1 MRSELKG
8 ELTDR
13 LISAAVSRRTLRRPR
28 RPQFCFHSAERPERA
43 EACMTVRR
51 NARRSTVSTP
61 VRGAFRE
68 SLRLLLPLLAA
79 IALVVVAVGVV
90 TTRTT
95 RAWFETELHARAV
108 LATSSVRQGV
118 LSAYTAGDTRRLAML
133 LDDIVHDD
141 QVVGAAL
148 CRIDGAF
155 IVRTPQFP
163 ADSEWCDR
171 SRLPVA
177 EWRGARTATQSGV
190 LRPTPG
196 STPTHVSVT
205 TFASA
210 LTLPVRLVLLQSFEP
225 ALQREALVQRW
236 AMLVFGMLAV
246 ASSLLTLLSSRL
258 TRGGLMRRLTD
269 ALRGEGKRWHDGDAP
284 LIDDVRALAQRTTAA
299 AVEEDRDGRWTRT
312 RLRNVLNEHVREESL
327 VILAN
332 REPYIHDS
340 APGGDIVVR
349 HPASGLVTALEP
361 VMRACSGVWIAH
373 GSGSADRQSSD
384 ANGRLMVPPG
394 EDSYRLR
401 RVWMTEQEEQGYYY
415 GFANE
420 GLWPVCHQTYARPI
434 FRRSDWEH
442 YRTINARFADTV
454 VQETTVDDPI
464 VLVQDYHFALAPR
477 MIRERLPRATIITFW
492 HIPWPNAERFSI
504 CPWREEIID
513 GLLGSSIVG
522 FHTQSHCNH
531 FLETVDTTLEAR
543 IDRADNAVIRQG
555 ARTLVRPYPI
565 SVEWPLRWAQSVPAA
580 DECRRQVLEELRLQ
594 PDTILAVGVDR
605 LDYTKGIEERIDAVE
620 RLLERRPALVGRFV
634 FAQLAA
640 PSRSEI
646 PQYRQLR
653 DAVEASV
660 ERINA
665 RFGSE
670 GYAPVIFLRA
680 HHEPERVFR
689 FYRAADM
696 CYVSSLHDGMN
707 LVSKEFVA
715 AREDEQGV
723 LVLSKFAGAANELAD
738 ALIVNPYDVEEASDA
753 MERAACMPPEEQAER
768 MRAMR
773 AVVAEHNVY
782 RWAGRMLLDAA
793 QLRVRARRTFTLS
806 GFPIHAGG

>member
-1 MRSELKG
+1 MPGKDRSHPP
-8 ELTDR
+8 
-13 LISAAVSRRTLRRPR
+13 LRGPL
-28 RPQFCFHSAERPERA
+28 
-43 EACMTVRR
+43 
-51 NARRSTVSTP
+51 
-61 VRGAFRE
+61 RE

-79 IALVVVAVGVV
+79 IGLLVVAVGVV

-95 RAWFETELHARAV
+95 RAWFESELHSRAV
-108 LATSSVRQGV
+108 LAASSVRQGV
-118 LSAYTAGDTRRLAML
+118 LSAYAAGDQQRLTFL
-133 LDDIVHDD
+133 LDDIVRDD
-141 QVVGAAL
+141 QVMAAAL
-148 CRIDGAF
+148 CRVDGTL
-155 IVRTPQFP
+155 ITRTPLFP
-163 ADSEWCDR
+163 SDGLMCER
-171 SRLPVA
+171 SRIHVA
-177 EWRGARTATQSGV
+177 KWRGARMGTQSGV
-190 LRPTPG
+190 VAPTDG
-196 STPTHVSVT
+196 SVPSHVSVT
-205 TFASA
+205 TFVSA
-210 LTLPVRLVLLQSFEP
+210 LTVPVRLVLLQTFEP
-225 ALQREALVQRW
+225 ALQRETLVQRW
-236 AMLVFGMLAV
+236 AILVFGMLAV
-246 ASSLLTLLSSRL
+246 ASSLLTVLSSRL
-258 TRGGLMRRLTD
+258 TRGGLMRRLTI
-269 ALRGEGKRWHDGDAP
+269 ALRGEGKWWLDGDAP
-284 LIDDVRALAQRTTAA
+284 LIDDVRALAQRSTAA
-299 AVEEDRDGRWTRT
+299 AVEADRDGRWTRG
-312 RLRNVLNEHVREESL
+312 RLRRVLNEHMAEEGIVL
-327 VILAN
+327 LAN
-332 REPYIHDS
+332 REPYIHDMVS
-340 APGGDIVVR
+340 GGDVIVR

-373 GSGSADRQSSD
+373 GSGSADRQFSD

-394 EDSYRLR
+394 EESYRLR
-401 RVWMTEQEEQGYYY
+401 RVWMTDEEEQGYYY

-434 FRRSDWEH
+434 FRRSDFDH
-442 YRTINARFADTV
+442 YRAINERFADTV
-454 VQETTVDDPI
+454 LQETTVDDPI

-504 CPWREEIID
+504 CPWREEIVD

-531 FLETVDTTLEAR
+531 FLETVDSTLEAR
-543 IDRADNAVIRQG
+543 IDRSDNAVIRNG
-555 ARTLVRPYPI
+555 VRSLVRPYPI
-565 SVEWPLRWAQSVPAA
+565 SVEWPLRWAESAPDAE
-580 DECRRQVLEELRLQ
+580 ECRRAVFEELNL
-594 PDTILAVGVDR
+594 PEDTILAVGVDR

-620 RLLERRPALVGRFV
+620 RLLERRPTLLGRFV
-634 FAQLAA
+634 FVQLAA
-640 PSRSEI
+640 PSRAEI

-660 ERINA
+660 ERINR

-715 AREDEQGV
+715 ARDDERGV
-723 LVLSKFAGAANELAD
+723 LVLSKFAGAAHELAD
-738 ALIVNPYDVEEASDA
+738 ALIVNPYDVEEASGA
-753 MERAACMPPEEQAER
+753 MERAAFMPPAEQAER

-793 QLRVRARRTFTLS
+793 QLRARARRTLNLS
-806 GFPIHAGG
+806 EFQMHVE

>member
-1 MRSELKG
+1 MPVP
-8 ELTDR
+8 D
-13 LISAAVSRRTLRRPR
+13 RRTTHGP
-28 RPQFCFHSAERPERA
+28 
-43 EACMTVRR
+43 
-51 NARRSTVSTP
+51 
-61 VRGAFRE
+61 FRE

-95 RAWFETELHARAV
+95 RAWFESELHSRAV
-108 LATSSVRQGV
+108 LAASSVRQGV
-118 LSAYTAGDTRRLAML
+118 LSAYAAGDERRLTML
-133 LDDIVHDD
+133 LGDIVHNDE
-141 QVVGAAL
+141 VMSAAL
-148 CRIDGAF
+148 CRTDGVM
-155 IVRTPQFP
+155 ITRTPTFP
-163 ADSEWCDR
+163 VDGQWCDR
-171 SRLPVA
+171 AQVQVVK
-177 EWRGARTATQSGV
+177 WRGEKTGTLSGV
-190 LRPTPG
+190 VKSAAEAAP
-196 STPTHVSVT
+196 SHVSIT
-205 TFASA
+205 TFASG
-210 LTLPVRLVLLQSFEP
+210 LTLPVRLVLLQTLEP
-225 ALQREALVQRW
+225 ALARETLVQRW

-258 TRGGLMRRLTD
+258 TRGGLMRRLTG
-269 ALRGEGKRWHDGDAP
+269 ALRGEGQWWRDGDSP
-284 LIDDVRALAQRTTAA
+284 VLDDIRAMAQRRAA
-299 AVEEDRDGRWTRT
+299 SAVEEDRDGRWTRA
-312 RLRNVLNEHVREESL
+312 RLRKVLQEHVREESL
-327 VILAN
+327 VIVAN

-340 APGGDIVVR
+340 TPDGVVVR

-373 GSGSADRQSSD
+373 GSGSADRASSD
-384 ANGRLMVPPG
+384 SKGRLMVPPG
-394 EDSYRLR
+394 EESYRLR
-401 RVWMTEQEEQGYYY
+401 RVWMSEQEEQGYYY

-434 FRRSDWEH
+434 FRSSDWEH
-442 YRTINARFADTV
+442 YKTINARFADAV
-454 VQETTVDDPI
+454 VQETTEDDPI

-504 CPWREEIID
+504 CPWREELVD

-531 FLETVDTTLEAR
+531 FLETVDTSLEAR

-565 SVEWPLRWAQSVPAA
+565 SVEWPVRWTESIPDAV
-580 DECRRQVLEELRLQ
+580 ECRRLVFEELGL
-594 PDTILAVGVDR
+594 PEDTVLAVGVDR

-620 RLLERRPALVGRFV
+620 RLLERRPSLVGRFV

-646 PQYRQLR
+646 PQYQQLR
-653 DAVEASV
+653 FAVESSV

-665 RFGSE
+665 RFGTAS
-670 GYAPVIFLRA
+670 YKPVVFLRA

-707 LVSKEFVA
+707 LVAKEFVA
-715 AREDEQGV
+715 ARDDERGV
-723 LVLSKFAGAANELAD
+723 LVLSKFAGDANELAD
-738 ALIVNPYDVEEASDA
+738 ALIVNPYDVDEASCA
-753 MERAACMPPEEQAER
+753 MERAALMPPAEQAER

-793 QLRVRARRTFTLS
+793 QLRVRARRTLNLS
-806 GFPIHAGG
+806 GLALPLGSGA

>member
-1 MRSELKG
+1 MPGK
-8 ELTDR
+8 DR
-13 LISAAVSRRTLRRPR
+13 G
-28 RPQFCFHSAERPERA
+28 PERG
-43 EACMTVRR
+43 
-51 NARRSTVSTP
+51 P
-61 VRGAFRE
+61 IRE

-95 RAWFETELHARAV
+95 RAWFESELHSRAV
-108 LATSSVRQGV
+108 LAASSARQGV
-118 LSAYTAGDTRRLAML
+118 LSAYAAGDARQLSIL

-141 QVVGAAL
+141 QVLAAAL
-148 CRIDGAF
+148 CRVDGTL
-155 IVRTPQFP
+155 VTRTPLFP
-163 ADSEWCDR
+163 ADGELCDR
-171 SRLPVA
+171 SRITVA
-177 EWRGARTATQSGV
+177 QWRGMRTGTQSGV
-190 LRPTPG
+190 ITPADG
-196 STPTHVSVT
+196 SLPSHVSIT
-205 TFASA
+205 TFISA
-210 LTLPVRLVLLQSFEP
+210 LTVPVRLVLLQNFEP
-225 ALQREALVQRW
+225 AMQRETLVQRW

-246 ASSLLTLLSSRL
+246 ASSLLTVLSSRL
-258 TRGGLMRRLTD
+258 TRGGLMRRLTI
-269 ALRGEGKRWHDGDAP
+269 ALRGENKWWQDGDAP
-284 LIDDVRALAQRTTAA
+284 LIDDVRALAQRSTAA
-299 AVEEDRDGRWTRT
+299 AVEVDRDGRWTRN
-312 RLRNVLNEHVREESL
+312 RLRSVLNEHVREDSL

-332 REPYIHDS
+332 REPYIHD
-340 APGGDIVVR
+340 AVPGGDVIVR

-373 GSGSADRQSSD
+373 GSGTADRQCSD
-384 ANGRLMVPPG
+384 AQGRLQVPPG
-394 EDSYRLR
+394 EESYRLR
-401 RVWMTEQEEQGYYY
+401 RVWMTEAEEQGYYY

-434 FRRSDWEH
+434 FRRSDWDH
-442 YRTINARFADTV
+442 YRTINERFADTV
-454 VQETTVDDPI
+454 LQETTLDDPI

-504 CPWREEIID
+504 CPWREEIVD

-522 FHTQSHCNH
+522 FHTQAHCNH
-531 FLETVDTTLEAR
+531 FLETVDSALEAR
-543 IDRADNAVIRQG
+543 IDRTDNAVIRQG
-555 ARTLVRPYPI
+555 GRTLVRPYPI
-565 SVEWPLRWAQSVPAA
+565 SVEWPLRWTEAVPDAA
-580 DECRRQVLEELRLQ
+580 ECRRQVFEELDLS
-594 PDTILAVGVDR
+594 DETILAVGVDR
-605 LDYTKGIEERIDAVE
+605 LDYTKGIEERIEAVE
-620 RLLERRPALVGRFV
+620 RLLERRPALIGRFV
-634 FAQLAA
+634 FVQLAA

-670 GYAPVIFLRA
+670 DYSPVVFLRA

-715 AREDEQGV
+715 ARDDEQGV
-723 LVLSKFAGAANELAD
+723 LVLSKFAGAAHELAD
-738 ALIVNPYDVEEASDA
+738 ALIVNPYDMEEASGA
-753 MERAACMPPEEQAER
+753 MERAAFMPPAEQAER

-793 QLRVRARRTFTLS
+793 QLRARARRTLNLS
-806 GFPIHAGG
+806 GFPMHVSTE

>member
-1 MRSELKG
+1 MPLP
-8 ELTDR
+8 DQ
-13 LISAAVSRRTLRRPR
+13 RPSVGS
-28 RPQFCFHSAERPERA
+28 FRA
-43 EACMTVRR
+43 
-51 NARRSTVSTP
+51 
-61 VRGAFRE
+61 

-95 RAWFETELHARAV
+95 RAWFESELHSRAA

-118 LSAYTAGDTRRLAML
+118 LNAYASGDEQRLSML
-133 LDDIVHDD
+133 LEDIIRDE
-141 QVVGAAL
+141 QVMAAAL
-148 CRIDGAF
+148 CRVDGTV
-155 IVRTPQFP
+155 ITRTPAFP
-163 ADSEWCDR
+163 DGDEWCER
-171 SRLPVA
+171 SRIRVVK
-177 EWRGARTATQSGV
+177 WRGTKLGTQSAVIVPVSGAW
-190 LRPTPG
+190 
-196 STPTHVSVT
+196 PTHVSVT
-205 TFASA
+205 TFASG
-210 LTLPVRLVLLQSFEP
+210 LTLPLRLVLLQNFEP
-225 ALQREALVQRW
+225 ALQREKLVQRW
-236 AMLVFGMLAV
+236 AMLVFGMLAI
-246 ASSLLTLLSSRL
+246 ASSLLTVLSARL

-269 ALRGEGKRWHDGDAP
+269 ALSGEGSRWRHGESP
-284 LIDDVRALAQRTTAA
+284 LLDDIRAMAQRTAA
-299 AVEEDRDGRWTRT
+299 ASVESDRDGRWTRA

-327 VILAN
+327 VIVAN
-332 REPYIHDS
+332 REPYIHDKT
-340 APGGDIVVR
+340 PDGVVVR

-373 GSGSADRQSSD
+373 GSGSADRESAD
-384 ANGRLMVPPG
+384 AQGRLMVPPG
-394 EDSYRLR
+394 EESYRLR

-434 FRRSDWEH
+434 FRASDWEH
-442 YRTINARFADTV
+442 YRVINERFADAV
-454 VQETTVDDPI
+454 VQETTEDDPI

-492 HIPWPNAERFSI
+492 HVPWPNAERFSI
-504 CPWREEIID
+504 CPWRDEIVD

-531 FLETVDTTLEAR
+531 FLETVDSALEAR
-543 IDRADNAVIRQG
+543 IDRADNAVIRHG
-555 ARTLVRPYPI
+555 ARTLVRAYPI
-565 SVEWPLRWAQSVPAA
+565 SVEWPLRWAEAVPDAA
-580 DECRRQVLEELRLQ
+580 ECRRLVWDELAL
-594 PDTILAVGVDR
+594 PEDTILAVGVDR

-620 RLLERRPALVGRFV
+620 RLLERRPTLIGRFV

-646 PQYRQLR
+646 PQYQQLR
-653 DAVEASV
+653 GAVESSV

-665 RFGSE
+665 RFGS
-670 GYAPVIFLRA
+670 GSYQPVVFLRA

-707 LVSKEFVA
+707 LVAKEFVA
-715 AREDEQGV
+715 ARDDERGV
-723 LVLSKFAGAANELAD
+723 LLLSKFAGAAQELAD
-738 ALIVNPYDVEEASDA
+738 ALIVNPYDVEEASSA
-753 MERAACMPPEEQAER
+753 MERAAFMPPAEQAER

-793 QLRVRARRTFTLS
+793 QLRVRARRTLTLS
-806 GFPIHAGG
+806 GHTMPVGT